1 MGCRTK
7 LKLAL
12 PDGTSAQ
19 DVIEKQQALILS
31 YEKRLEVCAAG
42 GDPLVD

>member
-7 LKLAL
+7 LKLEL

-19 DVIEKQQALILS
+19 DVIEKQAKVILA
-31 YEKRLEVCAAG
+31 YEKRIEVCAAG